1 MGSPYVQQRPNLI
14 SRLLDLSSKFGLRD
28 EIVHDAVLLMDRT
41 ASQAQQ
47 VPEDVLPLV
56 SVAALLIAAKQG
68 DPSAQHVPSSMEIEQ
83 LTGKSACNNM
93 GVLMLATCSL
103 RCCLTV
109 PCNWRTL
116 PAIHCPRACASVLCP
131 FLTYDAMHA

>member
-1 MGSPYVQQRPNLI
+1 MQVLSNMGSAFVQQRPNLI

-68 DPSAQHVPSSMEIEQ
+68 DPGTQHVPSSMEIEQ
-83 LTGKSACNNM
+83 LTGE
-93 GVLMLATCSL
+93 GG
-103 RCCLTV
+103 R
-109 PCNWRTL
+109 
-116 PAIHCPRACASVLCP
+116 
-131 FLTYDAMHA
+131 